1 MFEKRLKEIEERKL
15 EIRSILESDQKL
27 EKDEL
32 DKLEAEL
39 RDLESEKKELEK
51 RKVIAEGIQTG
62 TVQTRNVATFGRENP
77 EDRATEVDEHDTVEY
92 RKAFMNYVLR
102 GEKSD
107 ILKFRTDQ
115 TIQTDQI
122 TGTGDISA
130 VIPTT
135 ILNRIVEKMKEVGQI
150 WNRVTKTAIQGGV
163 QIPVANA
170 KPKAT
175 WVAAGSMAVK
185 QNKEVSG
192 TIMFGYHK
200 LQVRVAVE
208 LVAGTVALPIF
219 ESTISDNIAEAM
231 VEALDEAII
240 SGSGS
245 GDGQPLGIINDT
257 SIPATQIIEVTA
269 DEFSKYKTWTKI
281 FGKVPR
287 RYRAGSVLIMNDADW
302 NAHIVGMVD
311 NNGQPVARVT
321 YGLDGTVQER
331 LIGREV
337 IPVEELLPSVD
348 IAEVGDVVAIIVRLE
363 DYMVNSNMAITFR
376 KYFDENT
383 DEWIHK
389 ATMIADGRLADPNGV
404 VLVKLK
410 AASGSGSSG
419 SGSSGSGSSGS
430 GSPGGGS

>member
-32 DKLEAEL
+32 DKLDAEL
-39 RDLESEKKELEK
+39 RNLESEKEDLEK
-51 RKVIAEGIQTG
+51 RKAIAEGIQTG
-62 TVQTRNVATFGRENP
+62 TVQTRTVATFGRENP
-77 EDRATEVDEHDTVEY
+77 ENRVTEVDKYDTVEY

-107 ILKFRTDQ
+107 TLEFRADQ
-115 TIQTDQI
+115 T
-122 TGTGDISA
+122 TGTGDIGA

-175 WVAAGSMAVK
+175 WVAAGQMAEK
-185 QNKEVSG
+185 QKKEVKG

-240 SGSGS
+240 SGSG
-245 GDGQPLGIINDT
+245 GGQPLGIIKNT
-257 SIPATQIIEVTA
+257 SIPAAQVVEVLAA
-269 DEFSKYKTWTKI
+269 DFSKYKTWASLM
-281 FGKVPR
+281 GKVPR
-287 RYRAGSVLIMNDADW
+287 AYRSGVVLIMNDADW
-302 NAHIVGMVD
+302 NTHIVGMVD
-311 NNGQPVARVT
+311 INSQPVARVT
-321 YGLDGTVQER
+321 YGLDGTIQER
-331 LIGREV
+331 FLGREV
-337 IPVEELLPSVD
+337 IPTDLLPSID
-348 IAEVGDVVAIIVRLE
+348 TATAGDVVAILVRLE

-389 ATMIADGRLADPNGV
+389 ATMIADGKLADPNGV

-410 AASGSGSSG
+410 AAPPIGT
-419 SGSSGSGSSGS
+419 
-430 GSPGGGS
+430 